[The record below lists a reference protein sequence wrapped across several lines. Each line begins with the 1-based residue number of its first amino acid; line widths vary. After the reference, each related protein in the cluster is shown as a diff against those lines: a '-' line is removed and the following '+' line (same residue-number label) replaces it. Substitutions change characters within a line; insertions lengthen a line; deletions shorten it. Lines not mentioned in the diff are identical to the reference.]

1 MIDEY
6 LKPNASFLRLLKE
19 YKQYKS
25 LVIAYDLDNTLYD
38 FHKKGE
44 TYTMVMDLLKELKTI
59 GCYMIC
65 FTANSDKDFVL
76 KYLAD
81 NNIPFDDINENPPFF
96 KCEERKIYFNALLDD
111 RAGLYQVY
119 SELNLLLTIIK
130 NEK

>member
-1 MIDEY
+1 MTDEY
-6 LKPNASFLRLLKE
+6 LKPNASFLRLLNE

-44 TYTMVMDLLKELKTI
+44 TYTMVMELLRELKEI

-65 FTANSDKDFVL
+65 FTANSDQQFVFD
-76 KYLAD
+76 YLTQ
-81 NNIPFDDINENPPFF
+81 NKIPFDAINENPPFF

-111 RAGLYQVY
+111 RAGLIQTYN
-119 SELNLLLTIIK
+119 ELKLLTTLIK
-130 NEK
+130 K